1 MYQGL
6 ILILFLLSDI
16 RFIHILLGFVCFS
29 VQKDATLYL
38 LFAVTMQVIS
48 PQRSAIQ
55 HIKSAIFLLFTFL
68 HQGNHLP
75 VYSVYHLRIKRLQIS
90 HRHPNGRVPQRLA
103 YQSHRYT
110 TMISKCSPCMACGV
124 RTYGNTGQ

>member
-29 VQKDATLYL
+29 VKKDATLEL

-55 HIKSAIFLLFTFL
+55 HIKSTIFLLFTFL
-68 HQGNHLP
+68 H
-75 VYSVYHLRIKRLQIS
+75 
-90 HRHPNGRVPQRLA
+90 
-103 YQSHRYT
+103 
-110 TMISKCSPCMACGV
+110 
-124 RTYGNTGQ
+124 